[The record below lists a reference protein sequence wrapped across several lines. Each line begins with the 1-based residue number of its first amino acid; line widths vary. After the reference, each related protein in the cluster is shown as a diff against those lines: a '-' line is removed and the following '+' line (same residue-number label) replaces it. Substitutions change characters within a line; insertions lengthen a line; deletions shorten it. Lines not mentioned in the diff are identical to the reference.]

1 LKIGLRSELLA
12 KELAVSPTSMRALI
26 IFGSRYGNT
35 ERIARSFE
43 VGLKKTGI
51 YTQCVNAK
59 EVNPNSLRDYDLIAV
74 GAPTE
79 KITASDTIKEFL
91 AKLEGM
97 DFSGKTGFAF
107 DTKLPYPLTGSA
119 AKFIEKKMRNL
130 GFEIVFEKS
139 SAIVLAQKEK
149 EGGVL
154 LKDGEEKR
162 FEDIGT
168 QVGTAFLSRKSTTI
182 SA

>member
-1 LKIGLRSELLA
+1 LSE
-12 KELAVSPTSMRALI
+12 KESAVTPTSKRALI
-26 IFGSRYGNT
+26 IFDSRYGNT

-43 VGLKKTGI
+43 AGLKHTGI

-59 EVNPNSLRDYDLIAV
+59 EVNPNTLRDHDLIAV

-79 KITASDTIKEFL
+79 KISASESIKAFL

-97 DFSGKTGFAF
+97 DFSGRAGFAF

-119 AKFIEKKMRNL
+119 AKFIEKKLKNL

-154 LKDGEEKR
+154 LKEGEEKR
-162 FEDIGT
+162 FEEIGT
-168 QVGTAFLSRKSTTI
+168 QVGTVFLSRKTATI
-182 SA
+182 PA